1 MKKQIKLTN
10 CCDSYSTYHGDIL
23 ICKSCYHEVEIGE
36 GDGTEFVQG
45 GK

>member
-1 MKKQIKLTN
+1 MERQIKLTN
-10 CCDSYSTYHGDIL
+10 CCDSYSTYHDDIL